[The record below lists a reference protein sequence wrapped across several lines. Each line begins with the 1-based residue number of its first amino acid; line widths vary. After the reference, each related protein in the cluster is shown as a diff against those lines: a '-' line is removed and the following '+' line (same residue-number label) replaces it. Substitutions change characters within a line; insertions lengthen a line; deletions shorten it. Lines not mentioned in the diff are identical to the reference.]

1 MAPTTKAPTTMA
13 PTTKAPTTMAPTTK
27 APTKAPTAAPN
38 VTTAAPGCAKKA
50 CVAAM
55 LSADES
61 RLAIGAGE
69 TKECTLS
76 SHKVVAACLGT
87 KASFSCPAN
96 NVGSKMMPDF
106 VTAQAVKCRACAART
121 VVRDLDPQTGEF
133 WVALEWGPLM
143 SDSGAFV
150 ETDVTSYTI
159 HITDSNGRILS
170 TVGTAD
176 KVVSTTSCCTEDL
189 YSYSAAGTLPKGYS
203 KFMIV
208 PNVGPD
214 AWLPMGILTEPIIDS
229 TQGMATKV
237 MGSFTIKV
245 SNAGLFKTDPKI
257 NAALREAVADT
268 ISGVEKDNVRI
279 TNITSVRRLR
289 EDEGARRLAAHS
301 SAGTVKVNYEIVL
314 PDTYTGA
321 AIKKS
326 SISPTTLMKAINTRV
341 AAKGVSGATVTEA
354 PIIGE
359 LSFTSIGQPR
369 STGGAL
375 RSAPLGLAAV
385 LVVAVTMLLSQ

>member
-1 MAPTTKAPTTMA
+1 
-13 PTTKAPTTMAPTTK
+13 
-27 APTKAPTAAPN
+27 
-38 VTTAAPGCAKKA
+38 
-50 CVAAM
+50 M
-55 LSADES
+55 LSADS
-61 RLAIGAGE
+61 ACAAIGAGE

-76 SHKVVAACLGT
+76 SHKVVAACIGT

-96 NVGSKMMPDF
+96 NVGKMMPDF
-106 VTAQAVKCRACAART
+106 VTAQAVKCRACGART

-189 YSYSAAGTLPKGYS
+189 YSYSAAGTLPKGYN

-341 AAKGVSGATVTEA
+341 AAKGISGATVTEA
-354 PIIGE
+354 PIIAE
-359 LSFTSIGQPR
+359 LSSTTVGQPK

-375 RSAPLGLAAV
+375 RSAPLGLAAA

>member
-1 MAPTTKAPTTMA
+1 
-13 PTTKAPTTMAPTTK
+13 
-27 APTKAPTAAPN
+27 
-38 VTTAAPGCAKKA
+38 
-50 CVAAM
+50 M
-55 LSADES
+55 LSPDSACA
-61 RLAIGAGE
+61 AIGAGE

-76 SHKVVAACLGT
+76 SNKVVAACIGT
-87 KASFSCPAN
+87 KASYSCPAN
-96 NVGSKMMPDF
+96 NAGTKMMPDF
-106 VTAQAVKCRACAART
+106 VTADAVKCRACGART
-121 VVRDLDPQTGEF
+121 VIRDLDPQTGAF

-150 ETDVTSYTI
+150 ETDVTSYTV
-159 HITDSNGRILS
+159 HIVDSNGRILS
-170 TVGTAD
+170 TVGTAN
-176 KVVSTTSCCTEDL
+176 KVASNTSCCTEDL
-189 YSYSAAGTLPKGYS
+189 YSYSAAGTLPQGYS

-237 MGSFTIKV
+237 MGSFTMKV

-268 ISGVEKDNVRI
+268 IAGVEKDNVRI
-279 TNITSVRRLR
+279 TNITSARRLR
-289 EDEGARRLAAHS
+289 EDEGARRL

-321 AIKKS
+321 VIKKS
-326 SISPTTLMKAINTRV
+326 SISPTTLMTAINTRV
-341 AAKGVSGATVTEA
+341 AAKGIAGVTVTEA
-354 PIIGE
+354 PVVAE
-359 LSFTSIGQPR
+359 PSSSTVGQPK

-375 RSAPLGLAAV
+375 RSAPLGLAAG
-385 LVVAVTMLLSQ
+385 LVVVVTMLFSP